1 VIVVTRRKVNRK
13 RARWQKYDPLIP
25 ESVILEVMGE
35 AFGRKFLSFDE
46 TVEFLNNTPGARE
59 WLETCDPG
67 DKWESRRI
75 N

>member
-1 VIVVTRRKVNRK
+1 MKRK
-13 RARWQKYDPLIP
+13 RRRREGEQLIP
-25 ESVILEVMGE
+25 VSVILEVMGE
-35 AFGRKFLSFDE
+35 AFGRRFLSYDE

>member
-1 VIVVTRRKVNRK
+1 MKRK
-13 RARWQKYDPLIP
+13 RRRREGEQLIP

-35 AFGRKFLSFDE
+35 AFGRRFLSYDE

-59 WLETCDPG
+59 WLENCDPG